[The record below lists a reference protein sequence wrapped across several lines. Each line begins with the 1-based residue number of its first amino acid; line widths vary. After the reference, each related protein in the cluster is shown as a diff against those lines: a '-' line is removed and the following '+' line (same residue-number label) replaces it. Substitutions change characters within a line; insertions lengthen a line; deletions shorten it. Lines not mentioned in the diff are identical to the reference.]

1 MVTFPSQ
8 TGCEMH
14 AYIRGNR
21 DLIIDSIRGL
31 AVLSFIVNHIEV
43 FSAYSLVFWERVGVV
58 TGAEGF
64 VLLSGVVVGTTYKR
78 SVMELGW
85 RPAILKLLR
94 RAAQLWRVNVVVIFV
109 VALLSFLHFNVREVV
124 AYIDHGD
131 TGQVYPLYPEPDTPP
146 VAWVVLAL
154 RLKIGPAQIQI
165 LGLYVCLLL
174 LTPLALFLMSKRHT
188 PAMLALSWL
197 TYLCYQCHPIK
208 VTGCMFEDAFPL
220 MAWQL
225 LYFNGQAVGYHRQ
238 AVLDFFRSPKGR
250 VALGNVAVLGVA
262 FWFWALNAPD
272 VVIPRFARFNLIP
285 PTLYSHVY
293 GKFML
298 KSSLGILRV
307 VDDFCVYTL
316 LYALLARSW
325 RSFDQM
331 LGWLLVPLGQAS
343 LYVFIVHVFF
353 IAFIGSVVQFGCE
366 HPHFWFN
373 TAIVSLTIILIWA
386 MVRYRVLF
394 AWIPR

>member
-1 MVTFPSQ
+1 
-8 TGCEMH
+8 MH

-31 AVLSFIVNHIEV
+31 AVLSFIANHIEV
-43 FSAYSLVFWERVGVV
+43 FSAYSLLFWERVGVV
-58 TGAEGF
+58 SGAEGF
-64 VLLSGVVVGTTYKR
+64 VLLSGVVIGTTYKR
-78 SVMELGW
+78 LVKELGW

-109 VALLSFLHFNVREVV
+109 VALLSVSHFNVREVV
-124 AYIDHGD
+124 AYIDHD
-131 TGQVYPLYPEPDTPP
+131 DAGQVYPLYPEHGTPP
-146 VAWVVLAL
+146 VAWVMLAL

-174 LTPLALFLMSKRHT
+174 LTPLALFLMSRRRT
-188 PAMLALSWL
+188 LVMLAFSWL
-197 TYLCYQCHPIK
+197 IYLCYQWHPIK

-225 LYFNGQAVGYHRQ
+225 LYFHGQAIGYQRQ

-250 VALGNVAVLGVA
+250 FALGVVGLLGVT

-272 VVIPRFARFNLIP
+272 IVIPRFAKFTLISP
-285 PTLYSHVY
+285 ALYTQVY
-293 GKFML
+293 GKFMI

-307 VDDFCVYTL
+307 LDDFCVFTL

-325 RSFDQM
+325 RSFDQV

-353 IAFIGSVVQFGCE
+353 IASIGSIVPFGYE
-366 HPHFWFN
+366 YPHFWFN
-373 TAIVSLTIILIWA
+373 TAIISLTILLIWV
-386 MVRYRVLF
+386 MVRYRVFF

>member
-1 MVTFPSQ
+1 
-8 TGCEMH
+8 MH

-31 AVLSFIVNHIEV
+31 AVLSFIANHIEV
-43 FSAYSLVFWERVGVV
+43 FSAYSLLFWERVGVV
-58 TGAEGF
+58 SGAEGF
-64 VLLSGVVVGTTYKR
+64 VLLSGVVIGTTYKGL
-78 SVMELGW
+78 VMELGW
-85 RPAILKLLR
+85 RAAILKLLR

-109 VALLSFLHFNVREVV
+109 VALLSVLHVNVREIV
-124 AYIDHGD
+124 AYIDHD
-131 TGQVYPLYPEPDTPP
+131 DAGQVYSLYPEPGTPP
-146 VAWVVLAL
+146 VAWVMLAL

-174 LTPLALFLMSKRHT
+174 LTPLALFLMSKRRT
-188 PAMLALSWL
+188 LVMLAFSWL
-197 TYLCYQCHPIK
+197 TYLCYQWHPIK

-225 LYFNGQAVGYHRQ
+225 LYFHGQAIGYYRQ
-238 AVLDFFRSPKGR
+238 DVFDFVRSPKGR
-250 VALGNVAVLGVA
+250 FALGIVGVLGVT

-272 VVIPRFARFNLIP
+272 IVIPRFAKFTLISP
-285 PTLYSHVY
+285 ALYTQVY
-293 GKFML
+293 GKFMI

-307 VDDFCVYTL
+307 LDDFCVFTL
-316 LYALLARSW
+316 LYALQARCW
-325 RSFDQM
+325 RSFDQV

-353 IAFIGSVVQFGCE
+353 IAFIGSVVPFGYE

-373 TAIVSLTIILIWA
+373 TAMVSLTILLIWV
-386 MVRYRVLF
+386 MVRYRVFF